1 MAPVRKSS
9 SMYVDCLP
17 RGRGKPKRTWMEV
30 VTLDLKKSNLSDA
43 LAQDGLEWRI
53 RINVADQGLIMMIIT
68 YSRSANSRVQS
79 L

>member
-30 VTLDLKKSNLSDA
+30 IRMDMKKILLSEDLAHDRMEQRNIIHVWENA
-43 LAQDGLEWRI
+43 L
-53 RINVADQGLIMMIIT
+53 MMMNFGCI
-68 YSRSANSRVQS
+68 